1 MSIGV
6 ADLSFE
12 PGIRPATPIGRSL
25 SVGDVV
31 VYPRQGP
38 CRIDRLIKQIVNGTE
53 VMLYHL
59 VVLDEKGG
67 ELFIPVD
74 KAHTIGL
81 RKTLSRSEI
90 PALMAELSK
99 RAKSQED
106 WKQAAADNF
115 RLFSSGSAFDLA
127 ELVKSLTESSSRKDL
142 SFKKCEMLA
151 KARSLL
157 VCEISEVMGETRAAA
172 EERLNAALN
181 WPSS

>member
-1 MSIGV
+1 VSIGV

-38 CRIDRLIKQIVNGTE
+38 CRIDRLIKQIVNGSE

-99 RAKSQED
+99 RAKKSG
-106 WKQAAADNF
+106 
-115 RLFSSGSAFDLA
+115 RLEAGRRRQL
-127 ELVKSLTESSSRKDL
+127 
-142 SFKKCEMLA
+142 
-151 KARSLL
+151 
-157 VCEISEVMGETRAAA
+157 
-172 EERLNAALN
+172 
-181 WPSS
+181 